1 MENNLKILLVDDE
14 ESIRMVVKQALEKE
28 HFKVLCAADGE
39 EGWQMFQKEQPDLII
54 LDIMLPER
62 DGFELCRM
70 IREESTV
77 PIIMLTAKSD
87 IADKS
92 AGFNMGAD
100 DYLTK
105 PFSPIEL
112 VLRVRA
118 LARRS
123 YPTKAPNTFQDT
135 LRFKNL
141 IIDAKT
147 REVIVRG
154 NKVELTAKE
163 FDLLFFL
170 ASHPGQVFT
179 REQIF
184 NYLWEDEYLTDPG
197 TITVF
202 IRKIRSKI
210 EEDPS
215 KPQFV
220 RTVWGVGYKFV
231 PVA

>member
-1 MENNLKILLVDDE
+1 MDKNLKILLVDDE
-14 ESIRMVVKQALEKE
+14 ESIRKIVKQVLEKE
-28 HFKVLCAADGE
+28 NFTVICAADGE
-39 EGWQMFQKEQPDLII
+39 EGWEKFQKEQPDLII
-54 LDIMLPER
+54 LDVMLPER

-70 IREESTV
+70 IREESTA

-112 VLRVRA
+112 VLRIRA

-135 LRFKNL
+135 LRFSDL
-141 IIDAKT
+141 TIDAKT
-147 REVIVRG
+147 REVVVRG
-154 NKVELTAKE
+154 QKVDLTAKE
-163 FDLLFFL
+163 FDLLYFL

-184 NYLWEDEYLTDPG
+184 KYLWEEEYLTDPG

-210 EEDPS
+210 EKNPS
-215 KPQFV
+215 KPQYV
-220 RTVWGVGYKFV
+220 QTVWGVGYKFV
-231 PVA
+231 P